1 MIGMMIAFALMVS
14 PAATEAQASGSCRL
28 GNKTSYNFLIDTHNG
43 SNRTGGNR
51 LLGSNQSP
59 SMSFPKGQQIVG
71 RPYGGHGKTFAG
83 TRSEDT
89 MHVVEKSGAIVLTS
103 G

>member
-14 PAATEAQASGSCRL
+14 PAANEAQASGSCRL
-28 GNKTSYNFLIDTHNG
+28 GNKTSYNFLVDTYNG

-71 RPYGGHGKTFAG
+71 RPSGGHGKTFAG
-83 TRSEDT
+83 TCSEDT